1 MFDCPEFYEFLT
13 HFCAIISDFCAIFIV
28 LCAINHI
35 YSLTFLIPHPT
46 SVIPSLSRD
55 LSTPVEMTQKSSA
68 YRCRQSF
75 AVMIKTVIAHISA
88 NRRRA
93 ECQCRART
101 STTEARTD
109 GAARGEPSSLGLS
122 RVATEEG
129 KANEEGDSHPF
140 YVRQEA

>member
-88 NRRRA
+88 QPTPSRVSVPCSHEHYRGENRWSSERRA
-93 ECQCRART
+93 KLAWAIPSR
-101 STTEARTD
+101 D
-109 GAARGEPSSLGLS
+109 RG
-122 RVATEEG
+122 
-129 KANEEGDSHPF
+129 
-140 YVRQEA
+140 RQSQRGRR